1 LLPTKPKPFEDVVV
15 KTKVAS
21 DNIFRRSGQDIF
33 TNVMDA
39 KKYKQL
45 PKAGVENIR
54 NINVQYELIN
64 LKIDQLA
71 ADLKRQMKKD
81 KDVYMD

>member
-1 LLPTKPKPFEDVVV
+1 
-15 KTKVAS
+15 
-21 DNIFRRSGQDIF
+21 
-33 TNVMDA
+33 MDA

-71 ADLKRQMKKD
+71 ADLQRQMKKD

>member
-1 LLPTKPKPFEDVVV
+1 MLPTKPKPVEDVVV

-21 DNIFRRSGQDIF
+21 DNIFRRSGQVIF

-64 LKIDQLA
+64 LKID
-71 ADLKRQMKKD
+71 
-81 KDVYMD
+81 